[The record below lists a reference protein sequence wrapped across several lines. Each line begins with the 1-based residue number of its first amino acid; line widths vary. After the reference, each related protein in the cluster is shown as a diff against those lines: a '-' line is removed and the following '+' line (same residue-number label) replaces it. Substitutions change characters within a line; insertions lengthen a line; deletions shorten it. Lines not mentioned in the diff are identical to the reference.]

1 MARKEYKLTRP
12 DDSAVFTM
20 LLEDED
26 VQKYRDAKWGVE
38 VMRGGKTVRAVD
50 LAAPAKAAAKA
61 APAKAAPAKAAE

>member
-26 VQKYRDAKWGVE
+26 VQKYRDAKWDVE

-50 LAAPAKAAAKA
+50 LAAPAKAAPKA
-61 APAKAAPAKAAE
+61 ATKAAPAKAAE